1 MTPADLNK
9 VVSSRKQ
16 ILSSIHLNG
25 KSAHHNEESI
35 TALLTS
41 CNFCF
46 NVLMVTETW
55 YGCDD
60 EVLNVP
66 WHVSYFLNRFDKRHG
81 GIMLLANKTFQC
93 ELVHSFT
100 RITTD
105 FEVFT
110 AKKWQGDF
118 FCLVPPARAECE

>member
-1 MTPADLNK
+1 
-9 VVSSRKQ
+9 
-16 ILSSIHLNG
+16 
-25 KSAHHNEESI
+25 
-35 TALLTS
+35 
-41 CNFCF
+41 
-46 NVLMVTETW
+46 MVTETW